1 MSHKRHILR
10 FSGKDNYFYVN
21 IKGITPLFDKTEWNN
36 ALFFD
41 KTEWNNIL
49 IFDKNEW
56 KNMFKNDKFF
66 FALSS
71 FISIF
76 A

>member
-21 IKGITPLFDKTEWNN
+21 IKGITPLFDKTEWKN

-49 IFDKNEW
+49 IF
-56 KNMFKNDKFF
+56 
-66 FALSS
+66 
-71 FISIF
+71 
-76 A
+76 